1 MVQILTG
8 PLTSSSFCGIGDTA
22 NSWGNLI
29 YVIDPGLLVDKSE
42 FAKQVSQM
50 VAKVKSTKKLQGVDE
65 IFVPGE
71 KGNLLTKKHVNED
84 LIEVEDN
91 LLKEL
96 RLAAK

>member
-1 MVQILTG
+1 
-8 PLTSSSFCGIGDTA
+8 
-22 NSWGNLI
+22 
-29 YVIDPGLLVDKSE
+29 
-42 FAKQVSQM
+42 M